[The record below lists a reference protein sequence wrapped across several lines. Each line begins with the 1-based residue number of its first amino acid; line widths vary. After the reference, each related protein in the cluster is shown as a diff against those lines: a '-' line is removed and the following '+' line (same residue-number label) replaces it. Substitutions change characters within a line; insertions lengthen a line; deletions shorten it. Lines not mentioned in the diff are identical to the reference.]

1 VSEIPPAKV
10 VENPLAWLR
19 RFTPARIA
27 LGRAGDS
34 LPTNALLDFGMAHAM
49 ARDAVHE
56 PLDVASIE
64 LQLKSAGL
72 QPIRIR
78 SAAADRAAYLR
89 RPDQGRMLAE
99 SSRKQLSALQ
109 LAAKPDAVF
118 VIGDGLSAI
127 APARYAVPVIQTVLA
142 LIADWRI
149 APVIIAEQARVAL
162 GDEVGQLLEAEIV
175 IMLIG
180 ERPGLSSPDSLSLYL
195 TFDPKIGRT
204 DAERNCISNIR
215 SDGMRVERAAKT
227 LHHLMVNARRFR
239 LSGVALKDNSDTAR
253 AELPDVA
260 PVSSQGQI
268 NIP

>member
-1 VSEIPPAKV
+1 
-10 VENPLAWLR
+10 
-19 RFTPARIA
+19 
-27 LGRAGDS
+27 
-34 LPTNALLDFGMAHAM
+34 M
-49 ARDAVHE
+49 
-56 PLDVASIE
+56 
-64 LQLKSAGL
+64 
-72 QPIRIR
+72 
-78 SAAADRAAYLR
+78 
-89 RPDQGRMLAE
+89 
-99 SSRKQLSALQ
+99 
-109 LAAKPDAVF
+109 
-118 VIGDGLSAI
+118 
-127 APARYAVPVIQTVLA
+127 
-142 LIADWRI
+142 
-149 APVIIAEQARVAL
+149 IIAEQARVAL